1 MTLLFIYAGAGGI
14 DAQDWAGILL
24 NMYEKFFSKNFIG
37 YKKIGLTSGPEA
49 GIKNVTLEVDL
60 DFNKLKA
67 EAGVHRLVRLSPF
80 NAKKL
85 RHTSFALVEVLPV
98 SKNLAIDISDQDL
111 KIDTYRSSGAG
122 GQHVNKTSS
131 AVRITHLPTG
141 VVATCQSERSQ
152 LQNRERAREVLRSR
166 LLEKQKAEAEK
177 TQFGFKTG
185 LSAQWGNQTR
195 SYVLHPYKMV
205 KDEKTGKKYSNAE
218 EILAGKLDKLIPIS

>member
-1 MTLLFIYAGAGGI
+1 M
-14 DAQDWAGILL
+14 
-24 NMYEKFFSKNFIG
+24 
-37 YKKIGLTSGPEA
+37 
-49 GIKNVTLEVDL
+49 
-60 DFNKLKA
+60 
-67 EAGVHRLVRLSPF
+67 
-80 NAKKL
+80 
-85 RHTSFALVEVLPV
+85 PV